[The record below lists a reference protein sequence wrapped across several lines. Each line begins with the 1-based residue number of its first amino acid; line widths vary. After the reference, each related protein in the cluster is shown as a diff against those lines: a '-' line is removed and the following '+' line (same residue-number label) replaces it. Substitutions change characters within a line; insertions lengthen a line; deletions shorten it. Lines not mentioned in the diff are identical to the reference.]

1 MPWKKADVQDQR
13 IEFVVRAAKSSEP
26 FGDLCEEFGVHRSTG
41 HRWLKRYLELGS
53 VVELKELSRRPHHSP
68 RQTLESVAERVVEL
82 RRRYGWGAR
91 KLQVLLAR
99 EEIELA
105 SATVHRILRRHG
117 VIDARD
123 PTPALGKRFERE
135 APNELWQMD
144 FKGIKEAWLRRFG
157 KIYPLT
163 MLDDHSRF
171 ATGLFGLPA
180 PDAEGVEGC
189 LRTAFDEVGL
199 PDAMLMD
206 HGTPW
211 WNHANGYGLT
221 RLSVDLMKQG
231 IRLYIGAVRHPQTQG
246 KVERLHRTLE
256 EALQH
261 ATAQRTFPGWQEFLR
276 NFRAEYNYLRPH
288 EALTLQVPAARYRP
302 SPRCWNPSPPAW
314 DYGPTALVAG
324 LNSQGSLDY
333 ERQRHYVCRALAGE
347 EVALE
352 LLHNRLLVRYRRTWI
367 REIDLTSGKSLPIV
381 GGRHPLGQ
389 P

>member
-1 MPWKKADVQDQR
+1 M
-13 IEFVVRAAKSSEP
+13 
-26 FGDLCEEFGVHRSTG
+26 
-41 HRWLKRYLELGS
+41 
-53 VVELKELSRRPHHSP
+53 
-68 RQTLESVAERVVEL
+68 
-82 RRRYGWGAR
+82 
-91 KLQVLLAR
+91 
-99 EEIELA
+99 
-105 SATVHRILRRHG
+105 
-117 VIDARD
+117 
-123 PTPALGKRFERE
+123 
-135 APNELWQMD
+135 
-144 FKGIKEAWLRRFG
+144 
-157 KIYPLT
+157 
-163 MLDDHSRF
+163 
-171 ATGLFGLPA
+171 
-180 PDAEGVEGC
+180 
-189 LRTAFDEVGL
+189 
-199 PDAMLMD
+199 
-206 HGTPW
+206 
-211 WNHANGYGLT
+211 T

-288 EALTLQVPAARYRP
+288 EALNLQVPAARYRP

-314 DYGPTALVAG
+314 DYGPTAVVAG

>member
-1 MPWKKADVQDQR
+1 MPWKKADVQEQR
-13 IEFVVRAAKSSEP
+13 IEFVLRAARKNEP

-41 HRWLKRYLELGS
+41 HRWMMRYAAQGS
-53 VVELKELSRRPHHSP
+53 VVELKELSRRPRHCP
-68 RQTLESVAERVVEL
+68 RKTVERVEDRVVEL
-82 RRRYGWGAR
+82 RRQHGWGAR
-91 KLQVLLAR
+91 KLHVLLGR
-99 EEIELA
+99 EGIELGA
-105 SATVHRILRRHG
+105 ATVHRILQRRGAIG
-117 VIDARD
+117 VAD

-144 FKGIKEAWLRRFG
+144 FKGLKEAWSRLYGRV
-157 KIYPLT
+157 YPLT
-163 MLDDHSRF
+163 ILDDHSRF
-171 ATGLFGLPA
+171 VTGLFALAA
-180 PDAEGVEGC
+180 PDAEGVERC

-211 WNHANGYGLT
+211 WNHSNGYGLT

-231 IRLYIGAVRHPQTQG
+231 IRLYFGAIRHPQTQG

-261 ATAQRTFPGWQEFLR
+261 ATAQRTFPGWQEFLKS
-276 NFRAEYNYLRPH
+276 FRAEYNHLRPH
-288 EALTLQVPAARYRP
+288 EALNLQVPAARYQP

-324 LNSQGSLDY
+324 LNTQGSLEY
-333 ERQRHYVCRALAGE
+333 QRQRYYVCRALAGE

-352 LLHNRLLVRYRRTWI
+352 PLQNRLLVRYRRTWI
-367 REIDLTSGKSLPIV
+367 REIDLHTGKSLPIV
-381 GGRHPLGQ
+381 SSRHRLPH